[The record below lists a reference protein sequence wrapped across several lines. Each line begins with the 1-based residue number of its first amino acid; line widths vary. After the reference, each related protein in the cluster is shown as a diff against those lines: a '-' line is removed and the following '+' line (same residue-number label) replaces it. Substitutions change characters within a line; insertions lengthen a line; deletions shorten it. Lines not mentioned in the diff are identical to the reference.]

1 MRTIVISAAVVI
13 AFILAANEGP
23 NFAPNAIGMGMICG
37 LVWLSKRGD
46 FRVSNKSKDPEL
58 QTPKKALRGV
68 RGRALR
74 EFVPKIFPNRNKML
88 YFWNKLRFWGAQAS
102 RRPPRL
108 IFK

>member
-1 MRTIVISAAVVI
+1 MRTILISAAVVI

-58 QTPKKALRGV
+58 QTPKKALRKL
-68 RGRALR
+68 AEKNPEMR
-74 EFVPKIFPNRNKML
+74 EEIQKYLKSF
-88 YFWNKLRFWGAQAS
+88 
-102 RRPPRL
+102 
-108 IFK
+108 